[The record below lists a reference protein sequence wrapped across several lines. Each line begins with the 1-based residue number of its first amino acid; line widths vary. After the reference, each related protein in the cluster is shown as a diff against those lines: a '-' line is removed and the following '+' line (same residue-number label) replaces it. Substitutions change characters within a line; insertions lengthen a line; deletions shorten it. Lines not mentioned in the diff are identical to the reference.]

1 MFHKNKLL
9 NYISINPLVKN
20 SKRVVLF
27 IGFVLAFSGLFA
39 QYNVSANDDGRVKYR
54 EINTDKFHLVY
65 PQSFETK
72 AQELARVLDTMV
84 NHIGRSVGTNAP
96 KLPILIHP
104 YTAKSNGMATWAPKR
119 LEFYPTPSP
128 DYFAYPWIWHL
139 AVHEY
144 RHACQYYAPYKGIS
158 KTLTDILG
166 EQFLLGVSA
175 LLIPNWFI
183 EGDAVLA
190 ETALAQ
196 TGRGQT
202 PDQYNRFK
210 AQLLEKGAYKFHKA
224 KLESRKDFVPNDY
237 TFGYYMSAYTRN
249 KYGKDVF
256 SDVFATTAKSWL
268 QLKWFNTADSLNV
281 KIPHRK
287 IYSELID
294 TLLPLWREEYNQW
307 TKKENT
313 SKLDT
318 LDIDKEYY
326 THYLNPILISKDSI
340 LALKTSAFEVQKLVL
355 CTPNGEETI
364 ARLPYL
370 MHSYFDYK
378 DGKVLYS
385 QNALDKRWGEK
396 TYANIVELDIHTG
409 KTKQITNNKTYF
421 TPTYSPMNEEIL
433 YVVGGDDLSYPAWD
447 KDGESVYYI
456 ETTSKGKRIIMRD
469 SLTHEVI
476 SPSYD
481 NISHLKYRNNK
492 LYFLKDVESKYELVE
507 FDLKTK
513 TAKQLTDTPFGI
525 GGYSFNGEELIVSVY
540 NSDGYFLAKTKPLN
554 QSLDINKK
562 NNPQIFVEEL
572 QRQEGFLLPTEY
584 DESIKY
590 ESKEYKKYKNL
601 FNFHSRLPI
610 FLNLEKVN
618 FGLGVSAFSQNLLS
632 TSIFQIGYKYDVKD
646 SWHEAYMTYTYSGF
660 YPIIDLE
667 AGYKLRN
674 TSSNTLQ
681 EEYLTGIKIGVP
693 YSWSTRQSV
702 NKLQADFNYTLT
714 QMQKQTPLIYNIY
727 GYALSF
733 IHQHA
738 QANNDITP
746 RKGLSV
752 NFAQYLTLGDN
763 ATNNTSLSSK
773 LYLPFFFRNSTTELN
788 FNYQYNSRNANGY
801 EFANQIDFIKGIKNQ
816 FPTEYYGGG
825 LTFNLPLFYPDWIIG
840 PVFYVKR
847 VSIKPFYEIASF
859 DKQIHQSFGNDFSFN
874 LCVFGIKLP
883 IEIGLRCG
891 YETLNNKPFYQ
902 FLLSLK

>member
-1 MFHKNKLL
+1 MFQQNNFLKH
-9 NYISINPLVKN
+9 ICINPLVKIN
-20 SKRVVLF
+20 KGVLLF
-27 IGFVLAFSGLFA
+27 ISFVLIFSTSFA
-39 QYNVSANDDGRVKYR
+39 QYSVSGNDDSKVKWR
-54 EINTDKFHLVY
+54 EINTEKFHLVY
-65 PQSFETK
+65 PQSFEAK

-84 NHIGRSVGTNAP
+84 NHIGTSVGTSAP
-96 KLPILIHP
+96 KMPILIHP
-104 YTAKSNGMATWAPKR
+104 YTANSNGMATWAPKR
-119 LEFYPTPSP
+119 LEFYPTSSP
-128 DYFAYPWIWHL
+128 NYFAYPWTWHL
-139 AVHEY
+139 AIHEY
-144 RHACQYYAPYKGIS
+144 RHAAQFYAPYKGIS
-158 KTLTDILG
+158 KTLTNILG
-166 EQFLLGVSA
+166 EHFLLGVSA

-202 PDQYNRFK
+202 PEQYNQFK

-249 KYGKDVF
+249 KHGKDIF
-256 SDVFATTAKSWL
+256 SDVFTTTAKSWL

-294 TLLPLWREEYNQW
+294 TILPLWKEELNQW
-307 TKKENT
+307 TKKENK
-313 SKLDT
+313 SILDT
-318 LDIDKEYY
+318 LNIDKQYY
-326 THYLNPILISKDSI
+326 THYLNPILIGKDSI
-340 LALKTSAFEVQKLVL
+340 LALKSSSFEVQKLVL
-355 CTPNGEETI
+355 CTPKGEETI

-385 QNALDKRWGEK
+385 QHSLDKRWGEK
-396 TYANIVELDIHTG
+396 TYANIIELDIHTG
-409 KTKQITNNKTYF
+409 KTKQITRNTTYF
-421 TPTYSPMNEEIL
+421 TPTYSPVNEEIL
-433 YVVGGDDLSYPAWD
+433 YVVGGDDLSYPAW
-447 KDGESVYYI
+447 GENEDVVYYI
-456 ETTSKGKRIIMRD
+456 ETTPKGKKIIMRD
-469 SLTHEVI
+469 SLTHDVT

-481 NISHLKYRNNK
+481 NISHLKYRDNK
-492 LYFLKDVESKYELVE
+492 LYFLKDIDSKYELVE
-507 FDLKTK
+507 LDLKTK

-525 GGYSFNGEELIVSVY
+525 GGYSFNGEELIVCVY
-540 NSDGYFLAKTKPLN
+540 NSDGYFLAKTQALN
-554 QSLDINKK
+554 LDLDINKR

-632 TSIFQIGYKYDVKD
+632 TSILQVGYKYGVKD

-674 TSSNTLQ
+674 TASKSLEQ
-681 EEYLTGIKIGVP
+681 EYLTGVKIGLP

-702 NKLQADFNYTLT
+702 NKLQADLNYTLT
-714 QMQKQTPLIYNIY
+714 QMGDLYNIF
-727 GYALSF
+727 GYSLYYTSQFAS
-733 IHQHA
+733 A
-738 QANNDITP
+738 KNDF
-746 RKGLSV
+746 GLRGGWSV
-752 NFAQYLTLGDN
+752 NLSQYSTLGDN
-763 ATNNTSLSSK
+763 PSRNTSLSSK
-773 LYLPFFFRNSTTELN
+773 VYLPFFFKNSSTELN
-788 FNYQYNSRNANGY
+788 FAYQSNKNTNY
-801 EFANQIDFIKGIKNQ
+801 EFANQIDFIRGIKNQ
-816 FPTEYYGGG
+816 FPVEYYGGG
-825 LTFNLPLFYPDWIIG
+825 ITFNIPLFYPDWILG

-847 VSIKPFYEIASF
+847 VSVKPFYDIASF
-859 DKQIHQSFGNDFSFN
+859 DRDIAHSFGNDFSFN

-891 YETLNNKPFYQ
+891 YETLNAKPFYQ
-902 FLLSLK
+902 FLVSLK